1 MDKDEYRERVLKALE
16 EIRIN
21 TDMTDFFVIVSI
33 VSDVLLV
40 IIMFIALFK

>member
-21 TDMTDFFVIVSI
+21 TDVTGFFVIVSNI
-33 VSDVLLV
+33 FLL
-40 IIMFIALFK
+40 IIMFIVLFK

>member
-21 TDMTDFFVIVSI
+21 TEMASVFSAVTAIFLFF
-33 VSDVLLV
+33 
-40 IIMFIALFK
+40 IIFIALFK